1 MRRKQNLHV
10 ANALG
15 IQKENNFSLDTKRVT
30 MGKHAFFRDKKSF
43 NLEKNATLLCILLFF
58 FRIENILM
66 RAYPQFS
73 PC

>member
-15 IQKENNFSLDTKRVT
+15 IQKENNFFLDTKRVT
-30 MGKHAFFRDKKSF
+30 MGNHAFFRDKKSF

-58 FRIENILM
+58 QN
-66 RAYPQFS
+66 
-73 PC
+73 